1 MAKESYAS
9 RYHQVEH
16 HLHTLLAQKK
26 IVLMGKIGD
35 QINDQRFLL
44 MNNQEGV
51 RRGSRSYRDSLKEPQ
66 KSEKDWGGQIRF
78 GRS

>member
-9 RYHQVEH
+9 HYRQVKH

-35 QINDQRFLL
+35 QVNDHRFLL
-44 MNNQEGV
+44 MFLIIAISVIDLHFRTFADLYDQLSQ
-51 RRGSRSYRDSLKEPQ
+51 SRYIVLAYRT
-66 KSEKDWGGQIRF
+66 
-78 GRS
+78 

>member
-9 RYHQVEH
+9 RYRQVEH

-35 QINDQRFLL
+35 QVNDQRFLL
-44 MNNQEGV
+44 MFSHV
-51 RRGSRSYRDSLKEPQ
+51 SLHIPIIITATT
-66 KSEKDWGGQIRF
+66 SPLRIGEKQHEF
-78 GRS
+78 K